1 MGRRTQ
7 QRRRRRVEELLA
19 LRHDDAE
26 LRRRWLARVD
36 AWAKGLAE
44 TGPCLGADGEPTP
57 RALGVIESVLG
68 ELAQIGESMDGEL
81 AIETRRRLEAA
92 CRAGGSVAGK
102 SDTQGRASESHNHT
116 EIVVKRSDVAATNR
130 SNDHA
135 A

>member
-44 TGPCLGADGEPTP
+44 SGPCLGADGEPTP
-57 RALGVIESVLG
+57 RALGVIESVLA
-68 ELAQIGESMDGEL
+68 ELAQIGEPMDGEL
-81 AIETRRRLEAA
+81 AVETRRRLEAA
-92 CRAGGSVAGK
+92 CREGASGANETARAGA
-102 SDTQGRASESHNHT
+102 DEAHNHA
-116 EIVVKRSDVAATNR
+116 EVVVKRSDTASSSR
-130 SNDHA
+130 SNGHA

>member
-44 TGPCLGADGEPTP
+44 SGPCLGADGEPTP
-57 RALGVIESVLG
+57 RALGVIESVLA
-68 ELAQIGESMDGEL
+68 ELAQIGEPMDGEL
-81 AIETRRRLEAA
+81 AVETRRRLEAA
-92 CRAGGSVAGK
+92 CREGGSEAN
-102 SDTQGRASESHNHT
+102 SDTQHRTSESRNHA
-116 EIVVKRSDVAATNR
+116 EIVVNRSDAASTNR